1 MFLIWFFDKLLILE
15 YFTQDNINFK
25 ANFKN
30 VIHQKLIKRILLAIL
45 IEKDNWRRQQGCQ
58 FPFID
63 VKFILKLSSL
73 IHY

>member
-45 IEKDNWRRQQGCQ
+45 IEKDNWRHQQGC
-58 FPFID
+58 
-63 VKFILKLSSL
+63 
-73 IHY
+73 